1 MPLIEEAPND
11 ILKNL
16 QDKFLQFNKDFE
28 EILEYY
34 NNLTTLSRKEY
45 DRIVTAK

>member
-1 MPLIEEAPND
+1 MPLIEEVPND

>member
-1 MPLIEEAPND
+1 MPLIEEVPND

-34 NNLTTLSRKEY
+34 NNLPTLSRKEY
-45 DRIVTAK
+45 DRIVTTK